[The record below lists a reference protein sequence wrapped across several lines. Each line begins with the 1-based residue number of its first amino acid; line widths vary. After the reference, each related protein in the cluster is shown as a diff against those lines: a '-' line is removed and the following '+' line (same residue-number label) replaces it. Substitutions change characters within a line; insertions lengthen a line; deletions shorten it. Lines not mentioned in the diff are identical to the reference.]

1 MTINL
6 HNTLYEDTLPTIE
19 NSSVAL
25 ALCDLPYNTT
35 AAKWE
40 EEIDLKTLFKELW
53 RILKPDGVVVFFAAF
68 PFSEKVYN
76 ADPKHFC
83 YKWYWHKTT
92 PTGFQIAKYQP
103 LRDVEEILVFRKK
116 AGRYYPQGVIPCHEV
131 DRGEKCGKLLK
142 RGTLN
147 NSHIKTQKNYPR
159 SLLKYQKK
167 RNDINPTAKPV
178 DLLEYLIK
186 TYTEPGEIV
195 LDPTFGSGS
204 TGVACVHTGRSFIG
218 CEIDRE
224 QYDRATQ
231 RIIEAKGGIE
241 NDGEK

>member
-76 ADPKHFC
+76 ADQKRFR
-83 YKWYWHKTT
+83 YKWYWQKQQ

-103 LRDVEEILVFRKK
+103 LRDIEEILVFYKNP
-116 AGRYYPQGVIPCHEV
+116 GRYNPQGVVPCYEV
-131 DRGEKCGKLLK
+131 DRGGEKGGKLVK
-142 RGTLN
+142 HGTLN
-147 NSHIKTQKNYPR
+147 NSYIRTQKNYPR

-186 TYTEPGEIV
+186 TYTEPGETV

-218 CEIDRE
+218 CEIDKD
-224 QYDRATQ
+224 QYERATQ
-231 RIIEAKGGIE
+231 RIIEAKGG
-241 NDGEK
+241 EKDE